1 MRVAIFREILH
12 IGDVLQG
19 APGQRLARLSMLPS
33 LFLGRPLREE
43 LLRFSGV
50 YPGGAYRQEPLI

>member
-33 LFLGRPLREE
+33 LFLDRPLREE
-43 LLRFSGV
+43 LLRF
-50 YPGGAYRQEPLI
+50 